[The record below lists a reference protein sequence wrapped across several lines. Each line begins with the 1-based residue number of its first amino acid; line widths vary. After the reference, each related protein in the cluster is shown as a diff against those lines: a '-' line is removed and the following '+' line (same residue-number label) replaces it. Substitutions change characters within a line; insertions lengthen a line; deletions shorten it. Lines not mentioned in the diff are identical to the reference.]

1 MNESIPSMLQ
11 PPHAAQKLRTWL
23 RVSGGLDL
31 TFSASTEVVKPFP
44 IQLQRCDREFFQHR
58 PASARRRE
66 YIGSRDRIVRLPR
79 KDSPTRERSDRRP
92 MKPRQLS
99 ILADDHGRHCNTTCA
114 SR

>member
-44 IQLQRCDREFFQHR
+44 IQLQRCDREFFQHW

-66 YIGSRDRIVRLPR
+66 YIVSHDRIVRHPR
-79 KDSPTRERSDRRP
+79 KDSPTRERSGPRP
-92 MKPRQLS
+92 MNPPQLS
-99 ILADDHGRHCNTTCA
+99 KPVGDRARHCNTTCV
-114 SR
+114 S